1 MKPFLSPILILLLL
15 PSIKVKAQSP
25 VSIKNIE
32 YKQLENTDP
41 ELLSLDVYTFPELE
55 KKRPVVMYF
64 HGGGWS
70 IGDKSRKVE
79 NKLSLFQ
86 ELGYVLV
93 SVNYRLSPFP
103 PRPNDS
109 DRIKFPEHNKD
120 VASAI
125 KWVYDSIS
133 KYGGD
138 PQKIVLMGHSAGAHL
153 VSLTGTNPI
162 FLEQVGLDLS
172 DIAGVVSLDT
182 ACYDVPEM
190 LSAEGGSRMY
200 LNAFGDDLKL
210 NKEASPIL
218 QVSSYRPLPPF
229 LVVKRGSTARRRE
242 IENFIRVLQQNRVKV
257 EVVDAEN
264 YSHGRVNN
272 AIGDT
277 NDEIITPVLIKFLK
291 NCFHE
296 KT

>member
-133 KYGGD
+133 KYSGD